1 MPEMVLIDKYIND
14 SYKKRWILLKTLRH
28 TEFLDLHQLDFHICI
43 LKNVSSIYDIYLC
56 RIQDLVTVFI
66 IHAKVVSHYAK
77 SMENWNLTE
86 KYI

>member
-1 MPEMVLIDKYIND
+1 MPEMVLLDKYIND

-28 TEFLDLHQLDFHICI
+28 TELLDLHQLDFHICI
-43 LKNVSSIYDIYLC
+43 LKNVSSIYGIYLC

-77 SMENWNLTE
+77 SMEN
-86 KYI
+86 